1 MLNENSEFLCLFVCL
16 FLLTLQISTNAMKP
30 ARVTPTPRATT
41 REVHISVSA
50 KPGTKAMVFS
60 AKVKYCKI
68 WEFSLKYLTK
78 Y

>member
-1 MLNENSEFLCLFVCL
+1 MLTENSEFLCLFVCL

-50 KPGTKAMVFS
+50 KPGTKGMVFS
-60 AKVKYCKI
+60 VKVKYHKI